1 MRYWTLFLRGVRTVP
16 AATPSGSHLP
26 GLSADLGQSWQDLVK
41 LLGVLPLVAT
51 APFALSDN
59 HSESACSFA
68 TRTNTTVSMKMIRQP
83 DSVPKSPKNEHS
95 VTVSERT
102 EMTQNE
108 QPSNSVAPLKLPTSG
123 LAARRGFSKS
133 KVPTT
138 VVEDQV

>member
-41 LLGVLPLVAT
+41 LLGVLPPVAT
-51 APFALSDN
+51 APLALSDN
-59 HSESACSFA
+59 HSESACSSG
-68 TRTNTTVSMKMIRQP
+68 TRTNTTVSMNMIRQP

-95 VTVSERT
+95 VTVLEWT